1 MIVHAGVEKDKTSSR
16 TAVAD
21 GIEASPGR
29 SRVETPTVSGAG
41 DKSIDP
47 WYFFVL
53 YTSNI
58 CTSISFLFMCVRLP
72 VAAHLHLCFEFHAR
86 TLPFCLTQAY
96 HPALVGLMLDIAL
109 QHSIRI
115 Y

>member
-1 MIVHAGVEKDKTSSR
+1 MIVHTGVEKDKTSSR

-21 GIEASPGR
+21 AKEASPR
-29 SRVETPTVSGAG
+29 PSRVETPTVSGAG

-58 CTSISFLFMCVRLP
+58 CTDFDFFSFYVCAPSCSCTSTFM
-72 VAAHLHLCFEFHAR
+72 F
-86 TLPFCLTQAY
+86 
-96 HPALVGLMLDIAL
+96 
-109 QHSIRI
+109 
-115 Y
+115 